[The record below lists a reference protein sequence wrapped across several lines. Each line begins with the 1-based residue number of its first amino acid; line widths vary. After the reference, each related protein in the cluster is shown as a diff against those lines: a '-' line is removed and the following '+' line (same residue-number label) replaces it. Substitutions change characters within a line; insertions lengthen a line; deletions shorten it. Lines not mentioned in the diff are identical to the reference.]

1 MKEVKMEKQMKNFFV
16 CNTEGQISLVALL
29 LATGA
34 AVVVLSLVPRTVT
47 EIKLSKQE
55 ELAAKALYAAE
66 AGVEEVLKDG
76 LSPEKCGGSSSG
88 TLEGTAYTTTVSC
101 LGAGTDPYVFKNILG
116 QDEAIQINFGENP
129 PASINT
135 YWVRSGASEEEEAS
149 LEFILICNDGGNY
162 SAIRSGL
169 NSSGEGVENFTSG
182 TEGEVT
188 KGDVVFK
195 FSGSTSISC
204 PSPQALRI
212 KSLFKPT
219 TLGIQSGDDKSL
231 PVLEY
236 RIYSEGKI
244 EAEKIVQA
252 VEVTRP
258 ATAGLSSIFDYAV
271 FSGSGL

>member
-1 MKEVKMEKQMKNFFV
+1 MEKQMKKKFV
-16 CNTEGQISLVALL
+16 CNTGGQISLVALL

-66 AGVEEVLKDG
+66 AGVEQVLKDG
-76 LSPEKCGGSSSG
+76 LNPDKCGVGSSG
-88 TLEGTAYTTTVSC
+88 ILEGTNYTTTISC

-129 PASINT
+129 PASINA
-135 YWVRSGASEEEEAS
+135 YWVRSDRASGEEGAS

-169 NSSGEGVENFTSG
+169 NSSGDGVENFPSG
-182 TEGEVT
+182 TAGEVT

-195 FSGSTSISC
+195 FSGSASIAC

-212 KSLFKPT
+212 KSLFKET
-219 TLGIQSGDDKSL
+219 TLGIQSGDNNGL